1 MDRVSS
7 IFARFEP
14 TNSSRFLTSNVIGHV
29 QPRASV
35 GGGETA
41 KIPPLLAALPSIT
54 TMQIALDVSASP
66 QQSPLEYIREPS
78 LSERKNNVAVFMSR
92 SASPVSHETRM
103 PARPAP
109 ADEPV
114 RSVAFS
120 SRPTQPR
127 PKRASR
133 TCSGVARTKLATGRS
148 KYSTRR
154 ISKSPAVHQQEIP
167 MLEMQHSRLSS
178 NAKPSAWPVV
188 VEYFHL
194 FRQGSRWY
202 EKVSSGP
209 ESWLQKSEAE
219 QQLVFL
225 RGSATRHTL
234 TTCSSD

>member
-35 GGGETA
+35 GGGGVFSDTETA

-66 QQSPLEYIREPS
+66 QQTPLEYIREPS

-133 TCSGVARTKLATGRS
+133 TVPSVKTIHICSGYPEAQTQAHSNQNAATARTVS
-148 KYSTRR
+148 
-154 ISKSPAVHQQEIP
+154 HE
-167 MLEMQHSRLSS
+167 LSS
-178 NAKPSAWPVV
+178 LQAEANTVR
-188 VEYFHL
+188 E
-194 FRQGSRWY
+194 GSRNH
-202 EKVSSGP
+202 
-209 ESWLQKSEAE
+209 
-219 QQLVFL
+219 
-225 RGSATRHTL
+225 RGATSARD
-234 TTCSSD
+234 SDAGNAAQPAKFQRQTKRVACRC